1 MLLEGSIIAVLCF
14 PATVAMMFFFN
25 NGVFC
30 SICNNYVSNV
40 QFLKDFVLRLLSF
53 ADCVN
58 AVFLQCNYKWS
69 LCFFRLAA
77 LQIVAVKPLTV
88 LVVPWPT

>member
-14 PATVAMMFFFN
+14 SSNCSNDVFSN

-58 AVFLQCNYKWS
+58 AVFCNVIINGVCVFLDLQLY
-69 LCFFRLAA
+69 RL
-77 LQIVAVKPLTV
+77 LQ
-88 LVVPWPT
+88 

>member
-1 MLLEGSIIAVLCF
+1 MFF

-58 AVFLQCNYKWS
+58 LIINGVCV
-69 LCFFRLAA
+69 FFRLAA

-88 LVVPWPT
+88 LVVPRPT

>member
-14 PATVAMMFFFN
+14 SSNCSNDVFSN

-30 SICNNYVSNV
+30 SICNNYVSNA

-58 AVFLQCNYKWS
+58 AVFLLCYYKWS
-69 LCFFRLAA
+69 LCFLDLQLYRL
-77 LQIVAVKPLTV
+77 LQ
-88 LVVPWPT
+88 